1 MTTEYLG
8 TAAVAERAG
17 LAVPTIRSYIRK
29 GLLPDAEV
37 VITTPS
43 GPLRGWAPE
52 TIDAWLDSR
61 PGRGARTDLSSPSF
75 LPPEISEFSR
85 HAAAIHVDLVGR
97 AGRPS

>member
-8 TAAVAERAG
+8 TAAVAERLG

-29 GLLPDAEV
+29 ELLPPADV

-52 TIDAWLDSR
+52 TIDEWARSR
-61 PGRGARTDLSSPSF
+61 PGRGARTDLTK
-75 LPPEISEFSR
+75 
-85 HAAAIHVDLVGR
+85 
-97 AGRPS
+97 